1 MTINEENRLTIQIEE
16 LKQKDY
22 QNNYRIDKK
31 INEKDQ
37 QVVNVKGDMNIL
49 LLIVDIFHTIQKD
62 YKTMIREHSI
72 KILDVYRQIQESCK
86 HRAKNRNFITNKIY
100 SMEEII
106 TMTRRT
112 KN

>member
-37 QVVNVKGDMNIL
+37 QVVNVKDMNKL
-49 LLIVDIFHTIQKD
+49 RQIVDIFHTIQKD

-86 HRAKNRNFITNKIY
+86 NRAENRNFITNMIY
-100 SMEEII
+100 SM
-106 TMTRRT
+106 
-112 KN
+112 